1 MHERTPVDESVA
13 ALSAI
18 DSNAGRETPQ
28 DLACF
33 ECDGPAS
40 TVWRDHTFIHGVGAS
55 AVEVT
60 ARIPVRVCRSCGFEF
75 LDHEAE
81 TLQHEAV
88 CRHLGVL
95 SPKEVR
101 GIRALHGMSRVAF
114 AKVTGLGEATLN
126 RWENG
131 LLIQNRANDRYLR
144 VLASSANLQ
153 ALQRMEDA
161 GASETPE
168 TAGVSR
174 FRMLDESAA
183 RGRRRTPF
191 RLVA

>member
-1 MHERTPVDESVA
+1 MHERTPVKETVA
-13 ALSAI
+13 GLPAT
-18 DSNAGRETPQ
+18 DSNPCGETPQ
-28 DLACF
+28 DPVCF
-33 ECDGPAS
+33 ECDGSAG
-40 TVWRDHTFIHGVGAS
+40 TEWRNHTFIHGVGAS

-88 CRHLGVL
+88 CRRLGVL
-95 SPKEVR
+95 SPREVR
-101 GIRALHGMSRVAF
+101 GIRALHDLSRAAF
-114 AKVTGLGEATLN
+114 ATVTGLGEATLN

-144 VLASSANLQ
+144 LLASPGNVQVLKC
-153 ALQRMEDA
+153 MEGA
-161 GASETPE
+161 GASESVE
-168 TAGVSR
+168 ASR
-174 FRMLDESAA
+174 FRMLHVSAA
-183 RGRRRTPF
+183 QRRKRTSF